1 MNESKHSGLSRFVR
15 WLFGSPFRRLPSA
28 YGNPV
33 PADLQVFEA
42 QADEAEHHGLG
53 GVAASVPPSHQKTR
67 PERLDSSLE
76 RQ

>member
-1 MNESKHSGLSRFVR
+1 MNERKQNPLSRIVR
-15 WLFGSPFRRLPSA
+15 WLFGSPFRRLPAA

-33 PADLQVFEA
+33 PSDLQVFEA
-42 QADEAEHHGLG
+42 QAVEAEHQGLG
-53 GVAASVPPSHQKTR
+53 GVAAQVATPHQKTR